1 MYDTYIKYLK
11 QNKYF
16 LNKIYSLAIMENKEQ
31 LIQTI
36 KNWVKIDNE
45 MHVLQRELQN
55 RKNEKK
61 KISTVL
67 IETMRTNEIDCFDI
81 KDGQIVYVKKNV
93 KKPINQKSLFSIL
106 SLYFEDA
113 PLKANELN
121 EFIQN
126 NREEVVKEDIKRK
139 MNTKIIDTNI

>member
-1 MYDTYIKYLK
+1 
-11 QNKYF
+11 
-16 LNKIYSLAIMENKEQ
+16 MENKEQ

-45 MHVLQRELQN
+45 MHVLQRELQT

-61 KISTVL
+61 KISTLL

-81 KDGQIVYVKKNV
+81 KDGQIVYIKKNV

-106 SLYFEDA
+106 SLYFEDS

-139 MNTKIIDTNI
+139 MNAKIIDADV

>member
-1 MYDTYIKYLK
+1 
-11 QNKYF
+11 
-16 LNKIYSLAIMENKEQ
+16 MENKEQ

-36 KNWVKIDNE
+36 KKWVKIDNE

-61 KISTVL
+61 QISSVL

-93 KKPINQKSLFSIL
+93 KKPINQKSLLSIL
-106 SLYFEDA
+106 SLYFQES

-121 EFIQN
+121 EFILN

-139 MNTKIIDTNI
+139 MNTKIIDADV

>member
-1 MYDTYIKYLK
+1 
-11 QNKYF
+11 
-16 LNKIYSLAIMENKEQ
+16 MENKEQ

-45 MHVLQRELQN
+45 MHVLQRELQT

-61 KISTVL
+61 KISTLL

-81 KDGQIVYVKKNV
+81 KDGQIVYIKKNV

-106 SLYFEDA
+106 SLYFKDS

-139 MNTKIIDTNI
+139 MNAKIIDADV

>member
-1 MYDTYIKYLK
+1 
-11 QNKYF
+11 
-16 LNKIYSLAIMENKEQ
+16 MENKEQ

-36 KNWVKIDNE
+36 KKWVKIDNE

-61 KISTVL
+61 KISSVL

-93 KKPINQKSLFSIL
+93 KKPINQKSLLSIL
-106 SLYFEDA
+106 SLYFQES

-121 EFIQN
+121 EFILN

-139 MNTKIIDTNI
+139 MNTKIIDADV

>member
-1 MYDTYIKYLK
+1 
-11 QNKYF
+11 
-16 LNKIYSLAIMENKEQ
+16 MENKEQ

-61 KISTVL
+61 KISSIL
-67 IETMRTNEIDCFDI
+67 IETMRSNEIDCFDI

-93 KKPINQKSLFSIL
+93 KKPINQKSLMSIL
-106 SLYFEDA
+106 SLYFQDS

-121 EFIQN
+121 EFILN

-139 MNTKIIDTNI
+139 INTKIIHADV